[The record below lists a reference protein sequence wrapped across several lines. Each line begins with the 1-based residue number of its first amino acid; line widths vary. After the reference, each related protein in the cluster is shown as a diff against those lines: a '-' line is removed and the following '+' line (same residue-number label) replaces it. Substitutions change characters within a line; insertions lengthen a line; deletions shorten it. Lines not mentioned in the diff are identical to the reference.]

1 MCLEFLGHTDTI
13 VSNRDFHVT
22 PVGIFMRLLSKT
34 AVDFSI
40 LPGVFDGIADNIEY
54 NLGQMGTVNIDIR
67 ICNLLMYG
75 NSLVL
80 FLNCRIEYDDAG
92 VKTFFNVA
100 DAFFENDL
108 VVFNPGNLQD
118 VVNDGEHFLSAGAD
132 VGKILA

>member
-40 LPGVFDGIADNIEY
+40 LPVYLMALLITFEY

-80 FLNCRIEYDDAG
+80 FLKLPY
-92 VKTFFNVA
+92 
-100 DAFFENDL
+100 
-108 VVFNPGNLQD
+108 
-118 VVNDGEHFLSAGAD
+118 
-132 VGKILA
+132 